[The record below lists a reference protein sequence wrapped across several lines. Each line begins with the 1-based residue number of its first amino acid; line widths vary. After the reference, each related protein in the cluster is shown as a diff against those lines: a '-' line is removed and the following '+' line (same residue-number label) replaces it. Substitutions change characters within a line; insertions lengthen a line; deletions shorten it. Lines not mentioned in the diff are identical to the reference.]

1 MFTEGFGSYLSD
13 MGEHSLRMEEF
24 PGTEDYRSAETF
36 IRRQIDSGYPVPYL
50 MLRHKKAYYKDF
62 VWHWFLCYGYEE
74 RRDDMWITVATYGK
88 ASIFRLK
95 DLWDTGYEEKGGLI
109 GLGIDPE
116 KRKQ

>member
-74 RRDDMWITVATYGK
+74 RRDGMWIAVATYGK

-95 DLWDTGYEEKGGLI
+95 DLWDTGYEEKGGLV

>member
-1 MFTEGFGSYLSD
+1 

-36 IRRQIDSGYPVPYL
+36 IRRQIDSGYPVPYF

-74 RRDDMWITVATYGK
+74 RSDVLWIIVRH
-88 ASIFRLK
+88 IR
-95 DLWDTGYEEKGGLI
+95 GGVRI
-109 GLGIDPE
+109 STERPVGCRI
-116 KRKQ
+116 